1 MAATA
6 SNTNANAI
14 KEDEDAIPIF
24 VVRTPKPV
32 DDADDDIPVFTP
44 GNHDMDD
51 LDPVVWAP
59 DDDVAY
65 RNQHERASSSQS
77 SGGSTKGTTSN
88 STSGADSVDGSGSS
102 PTAGSRTAGSTRH
115 PASSSTPSHGPKE
128 APESA
133 PIVTCPSGQTTVSVE
148 YVGVFCAPQGR
159 ICSGSIANGDCP
171 GPQLGL
177 PFGSSCGVVSSG
189 VQGCRA
195 NARFVSSNSTVRE

>member
-6 SNTNANAI
+6 SNTNTNAI

-24 VVRTPKPV
+24 VVRTPKPGN
-32 DDADDDIPVFTP
+32 DADDDIPVFTP

-59 DDDVAY
+59 DD
-65 RNQHERASSSQS
+65 E
-77 SGGSTKGTTSN
+77 
-88 STSGADSVDGSGSS
+88 
-102 PTAGSRTAGSTRH
+102 
-115 PASSSTPSHGPKE
+115 
-128 APESA
+128 
-133 PIVTCPSGQTTVSVE
+133 
-148 YVGVFCAPQGR
+148 GR

-177 PFGSSCGVVSSG
+177 PFGSSCGVVASG